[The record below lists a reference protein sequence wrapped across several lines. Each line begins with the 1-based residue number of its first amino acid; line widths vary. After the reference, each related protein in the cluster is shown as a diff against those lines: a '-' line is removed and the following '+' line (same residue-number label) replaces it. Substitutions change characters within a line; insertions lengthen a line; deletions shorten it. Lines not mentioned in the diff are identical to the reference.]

1 MKYSRLGST
10 GTYISKIALGT
21 LDFGIHISEEESF
34 KIMDKALDLGIN
46 LFDTANVYGQT
57 IGKFGLSESIIGKW
71 LDKNKDKRKG
81 LILNTKCSMKLD
93 DARYG
98 CNDNNGISAYKMRNQ
113 FNDSLERLKTD
124 YVDILTIHFYDE
136 DYNWKE
142 IWDEYERL
150 FVQDKVIYAGA
161 SNFSSYAI
169 AKCQQEAEKRNLL
182 GLVSEQNRYNICCR
196 QVEIEMTSALKKEEI
211 SLLTWNPLFGGRL
224 TSKVFNQPTNGRQF
238 NNALTESLKNKLKE
252 YFESCEQYGLLGS
265 DVALSWLLHNDNVS
279 SILLGVQNVEE
290 LEEATKCLDLMI
302 PHELQQK
309 IEDIFPGYSSAPY
322 FYNSMKA
329 NNGWQ
334 GD

>member
-46 LFDTANVYGQT
+46 MFDTANVYGQT

-71 LDKNKDKRKG
+71 FEKNKNKRAG
-81 LILNTKCSMKLD
+81 IILNTKCSMKLD
-93 DARYG
+93 DKKYG
-98 CNDNNGISAYKMRNQ
+98 FNDNDGISAYKIRNQ

-124 YVDILTIHFYDE
+124 YSDILTIHFYAE

-150 FVQDKVIYAGA
+150 FNQDKVIYAGA

-182 GLVSEQNRYNICCR
+182 GLVSEQNRYNLCCR
-196 QVEIEMTSALKKEEI
+196 QVEIEMTSTLKKERI

-224 TSKVFNQPTNGRQF
+224 TSKAFNQPKVGRRF
-238 NNALTESLKNKLKE
+238 NNPLPDKLMIKLE
-252 YFESCEQYGLLGS
+252 EFFNACEKFDLLGS
-265 DVALSWLLHNDNVS
+265 DVALSWLLHNENVS
-279 SILLGVQNVEE
+279 SILLGVQNAEE
-290 LEEATKCLDLMI
+290 LEEATKCLDLEI
-302 PHELQQK
+302 PFELKQK
-309 IEDIFPGYSSAPY
+309 IEDIFPGYSSAPH
-322 FYNSMKA
+322 FYNSMKV
-329 NNGWQ
+329 NNGW
-334 GD
+334 